1 LDNNRRAATYQV
13 GLDMFL
19 GLELDS
25 WFGGFGSSLLLFL
38 LLKYLVVDMFVLFGY
53 CSGLA

>member
-1 LDNNRRAATYQV
+1 MHSRLGWATYQV

-19 GLELDS
+19 GLDG

-38 LLKYLVVDMFVLFGY
+38 LLKYSVVDMFVLFGY
-53 CSGLA
+53 CSGLV